1 MAVVLLGACGTN
13 AVVTPPPGQTTAA
26 PSTTLLVQPPTT
38 IAVSSTVEVLT
49 ALPYQWPDDLTEVAG
64 FWTPLQMTGAFEIFR
79 FRTLEELAD
88 SATVVVVAVA
98 VGPGPS
104 ATIGGDPDN
113 NEFITSRSLIVEVR
127 EVVRTRTH
135 LLGIHTP
142 DLGEHITVIMDHQ
155 PRTAISTIPVLL
167 FLQAPDDDRYY
178 FQVPPDQVAPEDR
191 DYYIETLEAWDAF
204 RAGKYRFL
212 NSQSLL
218 VGDGATTVS
227 PWVSA
232 YVDPLSPDISG
243 VSIAEIVD
251 LIRWMPPPE
260 A

>member
-1 MAVVLLGACGTN
+1 M
-13 AVVTPPPGQTTAA
+13 
-26 PSTTLLVQPPTT
+26 
-38 IAVSSTVEVLT
+38 
-49 ALPYQWPDDLTEVAG
+49 
-64 FWTPLQMTGAFEIFR
+64 MGAFEIFR

-104 ATIGGDPDN
+104 ATIRGDPDN

-142 DLGEHITVIMDHQ
+142 DLGEHIAVIMDHQ

-167 FLQAPDDDRYY
+167 FLQAPGDDRYY
-178 FQVPPDQVAPEDR
+178 SKSRPIRSHRVSRHTSRPQPGKRSVPGSIA
-191 DYYIETLEAWDAF
+191 
-204 RAGKYRFL
+204 L

-232 YVDPLSPDISG
+232 
-243 VSIAEIVD
+243 
-251 LIRWMPPPE
+251 
-260 A
+260 

>member
-13 AVVTPPPGQTTAA
+13 AVVTTSPGATNAVPP
-26 PSTTLLVQPPTT
+26 TTLTVQPPTT

-251 LIRWMPPPE
+251 LIRSMPPPE

>member
-1 MAVVLLGACGTN
+1 MAVVLLGACGTS
-13 AVVTPPPGQTTAA
+13 AVVTTSPATTAA
-26 PSTTLLVQPPTT
+26 PPTTLTVSPPTT

-49 ALPYQWPDDLTEVAG
+49 ALPYQWPDDLTEVLG
-64 FWTPLQMTGAFEIFR
+64 FWEPLWMRGADQFIR

-113 NEFITSRSLIVEVR
+113 DEVTTTRSLIVEVR
-127 EVVRTRTH
+127 EVVRTRTR
-135 LLGIHTP
+135 LLGIRTP
-142 DLGEHITVIMDHQ
+142 DLGEHIAVILDHS
-155 PRTAISTIPVLL
+155 PSPEISAVPVLL

-178 FQVPPDQVAPEDR
+178 FRIPPDQIAPEYR
-191 DYYIETLEAWDAF
+191 DYYTETLEAWEAF
-204 RAGKYRFL
+204 RAGKYRPL

-218 VGDGATTVS
+218 AGDGTTTVS
-227 PWVSA
+227 PWMWA
-232 YVDPLSPDISG
+232 NADPLSSYISG
-243 VSIAEIVD
+243 RPIAEIVD
-251 LIRWMPPPE
+251 LIRSMPPPE